1 MQDPAAFLFM
11 VSFFLVFVY
20 KISYYSAYR
29 SGSKDSDNTS
39 LDPSLGQASGCG
51 NCGLFS
57 KVGTYPS
64 KALLHTSITENFYR
78 MRHVC
83 CGFAVV
89 HHKISD
95 LCCSACHNGFTTLS

>member
-51 NCGLFS
+51 NCRLFS

-83 CGFAVV
+83 CGFVSLGTF
-89 HHKISD
+89 HFDTFSLIEP
-95 LCCSACHNGFTTLS
+95 SAES